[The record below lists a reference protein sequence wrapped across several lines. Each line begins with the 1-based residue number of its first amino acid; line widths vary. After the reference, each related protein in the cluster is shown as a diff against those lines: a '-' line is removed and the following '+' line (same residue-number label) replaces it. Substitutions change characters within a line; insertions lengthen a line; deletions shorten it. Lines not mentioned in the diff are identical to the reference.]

1 MLDPGA
7 VFDTGYDEFLEK
19 IGWEDEGHGNGK
31 GNGAQKR
38 PTARNNHNEKKQRD
52 KAERREKARLEKL
65 EAQIIKSETDLKKYN
80 EQLVLEA
87 NRNNLAQMRELSTKI
102 SQVKREIED
111 LYSQYAE

>member
-1 MLDPGA
+1 LLDPGA

-65 EAQIIKSETDLKKYN
+65 EEQIIKSETDLKSTTNKWCPKPIATI
-80 EQLVLEA
+80 LLSCA
-87 NRNNLAQMRELSTKI
+87 NCRRKS
-102 SQVKREIED
+102 VR
-111 LYSQYAE
+111 